1 MPQCCQALPAEGS
14 AVVGR
19 GAVRRI
25 AIPITI
31 RNHPHQTLEVLV
43 ELFRVPVQIVPRP
56 GILDPQGTAV
66 VGALKSLG
74 FDSVVDV
81 RIGRFM
87 TVDVNTETAAAATAA
102 VQRMCEKLLANPVI
116 EDFVLEAP
124 VVQQR
129 SAP

>member
-1 MPQCCQALPAEGS
+1 VQLY
-14 AVVGR
+14 
-19 GAVRRI
+19 
-25 AIPITI
+25 
-31 RNHPHQTLEVLV
+31 
-43 ELFRVPVQIVPRP
+43 RVPVQIVPRP

-87 TVDVNTETAAAATAA
+87 TVDVDAETAQAATAA

>member
-1 MPQCCQALPAEGS
+1 M
-14 AVVGR
+14 
-19 GAVRRI
+19 
-25 AIPITI
+25 
-31 RNHPHQTLEVLV
+31 

>member
-1 MPQCCQALPAEGS
+1 MLQRYPALPAGGN

-19 GAVRRI
+19 DAVLRI
-25 AIPITI
+25 AIPIAI
-31 RNHPHQTLEVLV
+31 RNHLHQRLEVFVQLY
-43 ELFRVPVQIVPRP
+43 RVPVQIVPRP

-87 TVDVNTETAAAATAA
+87 TVDVDAETAQAATAA